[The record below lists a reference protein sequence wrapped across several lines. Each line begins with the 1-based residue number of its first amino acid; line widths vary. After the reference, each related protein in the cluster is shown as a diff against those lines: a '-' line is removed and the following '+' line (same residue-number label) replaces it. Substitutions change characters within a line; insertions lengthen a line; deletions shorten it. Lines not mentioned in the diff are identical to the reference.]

1 MIIMIH
7 LPSCSIAFLTC
18 SLHTALQPSH
28 AASILAY
35 CSTWAGGNHLTGW
48 QENTPEYLHLCVIGW
63 SCLRPA
69 PAAPHHLMIG
79 VSSQQPGA
87 VLCVDTALYQHQTR
101 RAAVSTFSRGSLA
114 PNTGEPCTLQHTAP
128 QSHCPRVTTCS
139 CRQRPHGISS
149 GSPAGVLPG
158 ARRRWGPALGTSLDT
173 TLPPAGCKLTPT
185 FLHFVLNSGQ

>member
-63 SCLRPA
+63 SCQRPA

-79 VSSQQPGA
+79 VSTEQPGA

-114 PNTGEPCTLQHTAP
+114 PNTGEHCTLQHRATVP
-128 QSHCPRVTTCS
+128 GS
-139 CRQRPHGISS
+139 PHAAGISS

-185 FLHFVLNSGQ
+185 FLHFVIDSGH

>member
-18 SLHTALQPSH
+18 SLHTAQLQPSH

-48 QENTPEYLHLCVIGW
+48 QENAPEYLHLCVIGW

-79 VSSQQPGA
+79 VSSEQPGA

-114 PNTGEPCTLQHTAP
+114 PNTGEHCTLQHRATVP
-128 QSHCPRVTTCS
+128 
-139 CRQRPHGISS
+139 
-149 GSPAGVLPG
+149 GSPHAAADRDPMVL
-158 ARRRWGPALGTSLDT
+158 ALGLLQVCCQVPGGGGDQH
-173 TLPPAGCKLTPT
+173 LAPAWTQL
-185 FLHFVLNSGQ
+185 FRQQAAN

>member
-48 QENTPEYLHLCVIGW
+48 QENAPEYLHLCVIGW

-79 VSSQQPGA
+79 VSSEQPGA

-114 PNTGEPCTLQHTAP
+114 PNTGEHCTLQHRATVPGSPHAAADRDP
-128 QSHCPRVTTCS
+128 MVS
-139 CRQRPHGISS
+139 CRC
-149 GSPAGVLPG
+149 A
-158 ARRRWGPALGTSLDT
+158 ARCQEEVGTSTWHQPGHT
-173 TLPPAGCKLTPT
+173 TLPPAAGYRQHQ
-185 FLHFVLNSGQ
+185 HFYILSST